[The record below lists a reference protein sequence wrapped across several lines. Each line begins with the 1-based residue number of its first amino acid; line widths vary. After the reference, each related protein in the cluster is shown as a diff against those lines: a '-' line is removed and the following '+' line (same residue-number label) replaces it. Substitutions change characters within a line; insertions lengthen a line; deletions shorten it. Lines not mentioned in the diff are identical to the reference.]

1 MKTHMITTQQVDLVY
16 ELAKQI
22 RDKLQLK
29 ALYFISTDTYVGQTE
44 NYAGV
49 KVYRNGKHI
58 YEIILQEDQWRI
70 FYPNQR
76 RIATNYKNVTPSS
89 IQSIVNYLEK
99 DLGRV

>member
-1 MKTHMITTQQVDLVY
+1 METHMITTQQVDLVH

-22 RDKLQLK
+22 REKLQLK

-49 KVYRNGKHI
+49 KVYRNGRHI
-58 YEIILQEDQWRI
+58 YEIILQEEQWRI

-76 RIATNYKNVTPSS
+76 RIATNYKNVTSTS
-89 IQSIVNYLEK
+89 VQNIVNYLEK
-99 DLGRV
+99 DMGKF

>member
-1 MKTHMITTQQVDLVY
+1 METHMITSQQVDLVN

-29 ALYFISTDTYVGQTE
+29 AIYFISTDTYVGQVE

-49 KVYRNGKHI
+49 KVYRNGRHI

-89 IQSIVNYLEK
+89 VQRIVNYLEK
-99 DLGRV
+99 DMGKI

>member
-1 MKTHMITTQQVDLVY
+1 METHMITTQQVDLVH

-22 RDKLQLK
+22 REKLQLK

-76 RIATNYKNVTPSS
+76 RIATNYKNVTLASV
-89 IQSIVNYLEK
+89 QNIVNYLEK

>member
-1 MKTHMITTQQVDLVY
+1 METHMITTQQVDLVH

-22 RDKLQLK
+22 REKLQLK

-49 KVYRNGKHI
+49 KVYRNEKRI
-58 YEIILQEDQWRI
+58 YEIILQEEQWRI

-76 RIATNYKNVTPSS
+76 RIATNYKNVTSAS
-89 IQSIVNYLEK
+89 VQNIVNYLEK

>member
-1 MKTHMITTQQVDLVY
+1 MITSQQVDLVN
-16 ELAKQI
+16 ELAKLI
-22 RDKLQLK
+22 RDKLKLK

-49 KVYRNGKHI
+49 KVYRNGKRI
-58 YEIILQEDQWRI
+58 YEIILQEDKWRI

-89 IQSIVNYLEK
+89 VQSIVNYLEK
-99 DLGRV
+99 DMGRV

>member
-1 MKTHMITTQQVDLVY
+1 METHMITSQQVDLVH

-29 ALYFISTDTYVGQTE
+29 AIYFISTDTYVGQVE

-49 KVYRNGKHI
+49 KVYRNGRHI

-76 RIATNYKNVTPSS
+76 RIATNYKNVTPYSV
-89 IQSIVNYLEK
+89 QRIVNYLEK
-99 DLGRV
+99 DMGKI

>member
-1 MKTHMITTQQVDLVY
+1 METHMITSQQVDLVN

-29 ALYFISTDTYVGQTE
+29 ALYFISTE

-49 KVYRNGKHI
+49 KVYRNGKRI

-76 RIATNYKNVTPSS
+76 RIATNYKNVTSYS
-89 IQSIVNYLEK
+89 VQRIVNYLEYDMGK
-99 DLGRV
+99 V

>member
-1 MKTHMITTQQVDLVY
+1 METHMITTQQVDLVH

-29 ALYFISTDTYVGQTE
+29 AIYFISTDTYVGQVE

-49 KVYRNGKHI
+49 KVYRNGRHI
-58 YEIILQEDQWRI
+58 YEIILQEEQWRI

-76 RIATNYKNVTPSS
+76 RIATNYKNVTPYSV
-89 IQSIVNYLEK
+89 QRIVNYLEK
-99 DLGRV
+99 DMGKI

>member
-44 NYAGV
+44 NYSGV
-49 KVYRNGKHI
+49 KVYRNGKRI

-76 RIATNYKNVTPSS
+76 RIATNYKNVTSYS
-89 IQSIVNYLEK
+89 VQRIVNYLEH
-99 DLGRV
+99 DMGRV

>member
-1 MKTHMITTQQVDLVY
+1 METHMITSQQVDLVN

-49 KVYRNGKHI
+49 KVYKNGRRI

-76 RIATNYKNVTPSS
+76 RIATNYKNVTPASV
-89 IQSIVNYLEK
+89 QNIVNYLERDIGK
-99 DLGRV
+99 F

>member
-1 MKTHMITTQQVDLVY
+1 MITSQQVDLVH

-29 ALYFISTDTYVGQTE
+29 AIYFISTDTYVGQTE

-49 KVYRNGKHI
+49 KVYRNHRRI

-89 IQSIVNYLEK
+89 VQNIVNYLERDMGK
-99 DLGRV
+99 I

>member
-1 MKTHMITTQQVDLVY
+1 MITSQQVDLVN
-16 ELAKQI
+16 ELAKLI
-22 RDKLQLK
+22 RDKLKLK

-49 KVYRNGKHI
+49 KVYRNGKRI
-58 YEIILQEDQWRI
+58 YEIILQEDKWRI

-89 IQSIVNYLEK
+89 VQSIVNYLEK
-99 DLGRV
+99 DIGK

>member
-1 MKTHMITTQQVDLVY
+1 MITTQQVDLVH

-22 RDKLQLK
+22 REKLQLK

-58 YEIILQEDQWRI
+58 YEIILQEEQWRI

-76 RIATNYKNVTPSS
+76 RIATNYKNVTSAS
-89 IQSIVNYLEK
+89 VQNIVNYLEK

>member
-1 MKTHMITTQQVDLVY
+1 METHMITSQQVDLVH

-29 ALYFISTDTYVGQTE
+29 AIYFISTDTYVGQTE

-49 KVYRNGKHI
+49 KVYRNHRRI
-58 YEIILQEDQWRI
+58 YEIILQEEQWRI

-89 IQSIVNYLEK
+89 VQNIVNYLERDMGK
-99 DLGRV
+99 I

>member
-1 MKTHMITTQQVDLVY
+1 METHMITTQQVDLVH

-29 ALYFISTDTYVGQTE
+29 AIYFISTDTYVGQVE

-49 KVYRNGKHI
+49 KVYRNGRHI
-58 YEIILQEDQWRI
+58 YEIILQEEQWRI

-76 RIATNYKNVTPSS
+76 RIATNYKNVTSS
-89 IQSIVNYLEK
+89 SVQNIVNYLEMDMGK
-99 DLGRV
+99 I

>member
-1 MKTHMITTQQVDLVY
+1 METHMITTQQVDLVH

-22 RDKLQLK
+22 REKLQLK

-49 KVYRNGKHI
+49 KVYRNGRHI
-58 YEIILQEDQWRI
+58 YEIILQEEQWRI

-76 RIATNYKNVTPSS
+76 RIATNYKNVTSAS
-89 IQSIVNYLEK
+89 VQNIVNYLEK
-99 DLGRV
+99 DMGKV

>member
-1 MKTHMITTQQVDLVY
+1 MITTQQVDLVH

-22 RDKLQLK
+22 REKLQLK

-49 KVYRNGKHI
+49 KVYRNGRHI
-58 YEIILQEDQWRI
+58 YEIILQEEQWRI

-76 RIATNYKNVTPSS
+76 RIATNYKNVTSAS
-89 IQSIVNYLEK
+89 VQNIVNYLEK
-99 DLGRV
+99 DMGKV

>member
-1 MKTHMITTQQVDLVY
+1 MITTQQVDLVH

-22 RDKLQLK
+22 REKLQLK

-49 KVYRNGKHI
+49 KVYRNGRHI
-58 YEIILQEDQWRI
+58 YEIILQEEQWRI

-76 RIATNYKNVTPSS
+76 RIATNYKNVTSAS
-89 IQSIVNYLEK
+89 VQNIVNYLEK

>member
-1 MKTHMITTQQVDLVY
+1 METHMITSQQVDLVN

-49 KVYRNGKHI
+49 KVYRNGKR
-58 YEIILQEDQWRI
+58 ILQQIIRM
-70 FYPNQR
+70 
-76 RIATNYKNVTPSS
+76 
-89 IQSIVNYLEK
+89 
-99 DLGRV
+99 

>member
-1 MKTHMITTQQVDLVY
+1 METHMITTQQVDLVH

-22 RDKLQLK
+22 REKLQLK

-58 YEIILQEDQWRI
+58 YEIILQEEQWRI

-76 RIATNYKNVTPSS
+76 RIATNYKNVTLASV
-89 IQSIVNYLEK
+89 QNIVNYLEK

>member
-1 MKTHMITTQQVDLVY
+1 METHMITTKQVDLVH

-22 RDKLQLK
+22 KDQLQLK
-29 ALYFISTDTYVGQTE
+29 AIYFISTDTYVGQNE
-44 NYAGV
+44 NFAGV
-49 KVYRNGKHI
+49 KVYRNHRRI

-89 IQSIVNYLEK
+89 VQSIVNYLERDMGK
-99 DLGRV
+99 I

>member
-1 MKTHMITTQQVDLVY
+1 METHMITTQQVDLVH
-16 ELAKQI
+16 ELAKLI

-29 ALYFISTDTYVGQTE
+29 AIYFISTDTYVGQTE

-49 KVYRNGKHI
+49 KVYRNGKRI
-58 YEIILQEDQWRI
+58 YEIILQEEQWRI

-76 RIATNYKNVTPSS
+76 RIATNYQNVTSAS
-89 IQSIVNYLEK
+89 VKNIVNYLEK

>member
-1 MKTHMITTQQVDLVY
+1 METHMITTQQVDLVH

-22 RDKLQLK
+22 REKLQLK

-49 KVYRNGKHI
+49 KVYRNGRHI
-58 YEIILQEDQWRI
+58 YEIILQEEQWRI

-76 RIATNYKNVTPSS
+76 RIATNYKNVTSAS
-89 IQSIVNYLEK
+89 VQNIVNYLEK